1 MVGEIESAYG
11 VQRVVAGCGVRGV
24 QADWGLVGSCEF
36 LWVLV
41 GFGLGVL
48 SPLEPIRT
56 YQNLLFFCVRFV
68 RSVRFVMWD
77 GVDSKKNTCKL
88 MQVLMV

>member
-1 MVGEIESAYG
+1 MVTMIGEIENAYG
-11 VQRVVAGCGVRGV
+11 VQRVVAGCGAFRRTG
-24 QADWGLVGSCEF
+24 F

-41 GFGLGVL
+41 GFGLGAL

-56 YQNLLFFCVRFV
+56 YQNLLFFFCVRFV
-68 RSVRFVMWD
+68 RPVRFVMWG